1 MHHVLIDE
9 LFPPYLL
16 GAIDQNEYQLH
27 VWRDDQKFAAEILP
41 NIEAALL
48 HGHFKVDGALLDR
61 LPKVRIIVCFGRGT
75 DHIKHEDA
83 RKRGIPVASLPANI
97 LDETV
102 ADMAMGL
109 MLAVA
114 RNIVTGYRYAKGPDF
129 TAFDPS
135 LFVGSNVTGK
145 TLGIVGMGNVG
156 YQVARRGHFGF
167 DMPVLYFSRH
177 RKPEADGIGA
187 IYAPLSDLLTR
198 SDFVV
203 LTLPISE
210 STRLMIGEP
219 EIALMKPT
227 AYLINVGR
235 GGTVNHDAL
244 TKALIARRIAGA
256 ALDVTD
262 PEPLPRDHP
271 LLALDNLVITPHISS
286 ATIETRSRMGQ
297 IAAEHLKA
305 GLRGESLLHQLV

>member
-1 MHHVLIDE
+1 MHQVLIDE
-9 LFPPYLL
+9 LFPPYFL

-27 VWRDDQKFAAEILP
+27 VWRDDPKFAAEILP
-41 NIEAALL
+41 NIEAVLL
-48 HGHFKVDGALLDR
+48 HSHFKVDGALLDR

-83 RKRGIPVASLPANI
+83 RARGIPVASLPANI

-114 RNIVTGYRYAKGPDF
+114 RNIVTSDKYARGTDF
-129 TAFDPS
+129 IAFDPS

-156 YQVARRGHFGF
+156 YQVAKRGHFGF

-177 RKPEADGIGA
+177 RKTEADGIA
-187 IYAPLSDLLTR
+187 TYTPLSDLLIQ

-203 LTLPISE
+203 LTLPITE
-210 STRLMIGEP
+210 STRNMIGEQ
-219 EIALMKPT
+219 ELALMKPT
-227 AYLINVGR
+227 AYLVNIGR
-235 GGTVNHDAL
+235 GGTVDHHAL
-244 TKALIARRIAGA
+244 TRALIARRITGA

-271 LLALDNLVITPHISS
+271 LLALDNLVITSHISS

-297 IAAEHLKA
+297 IAAEHLEA
-305 GLRGESLLHQLV
+305 GLRGKLLRHQLV

>member
-1 MHHVLIDE
+1 MYQILIDE
-9 LFPPYLL
+9 PFPPYLQE
-16 GAIDQNEYQLH
+16 AINQSTYQLH
-27 VWRDDQKFAAEILP
+27 VWRDTQEFATEILP
-41 NIEAALL
+41 NIEAVLL
-48 HGHFKVDGALLDR
+48 HSHFKVDGALLDR

-83 RKRGIPVASLPANI
+83 RERGIPVASLPPNI

-102 ADMAMGL
+102 ADMAIGL

-114 RNIVTGYRYAKGPDF
+114 RNIVTSDRYARGHDF
-129 TAFDPS
+129 TTFDPS
-135 LFVGSNVTGK
+135 LFVGRNISGK

-167 DMPVLYFSRH
+167 GMPILYFSRH
-177 RKPEADGIGA
+177 RKPEADGIA
-187 IYAPLSDLLTR
+187 TYTSLSDLLTQ
-198 SDFVV
+198 SDFVA
-203 LTLPISE
+203 LTLPITE
-210 STRLMIGEP
+210 STRGMIGEQ
-219 EIALMKPT
+219 ELALMKYT

-235 GGTVNHDAL
+235 GRTLDHQAL
-244 TKALIARRIAGA
+244 TKALTMKMIAGA

-271 LLALDNLVITPHISS
+271 LLALENLVITPHLSS

-297 IAAEHLKA
+297 IAAEHLKS
-305 GLRGESLLHQLV
+305 GLCGEPLRHQLV

>member
-1 MHHVLIDE
+1 MYQILIDE
-9 LFPPYLL
+9 PFPPYLQE
-16 GAIDQNEYQLH
+16 AINQSTYQLH
-27 VWRDDQKFAAEILP
+27 VWHDDPKFASEILP
-41 NIEAALL
+41 NIEAVLL
-48 HGHFKVDGALLDR
+48 HSHFKVDGALLDR

-83 RKRGIPVASLPANI
+83 RVRGIPVASLPPNI

-109 MLAVA
+109 MLTVA
-114 RNIVTGYRYAKGPDF
+114 RNIVMSDHYARGPEF
-129 TAFDPS
+129 RAFDPS
-135 LFVGSNVTGK
+135 LFVGRNVAGK

-167 DMPVLYFSRH
+167 GMPVLYFSRH
-177 RKPEADGIGA
+177 RKPEADSIA
-187 IYAPLSDLLTR
+187 TYTPLSDLLTQ

-203 LTLPISE
+203 LTLPITE
-210 STRLMIGEP
+210 STRNMIGEQ
-219 EIALMKPT
+219 ELALMKQS

-235 GGTVNHDAL
+235 GGTLNHQAL
-244 TKALIARRIAGA
+244 TEALTTRRIAGA

-262 PEPLPRDHP
+262 PEPLPRDHSM
-271 LLALDNLVITPHISS
+271 LALDNLVITPHISS

-297 IAAEHLKA
+297 IAAEHLEV
-305 GLRGESLLHQLV
+305 GLRGKPLRHQLV